1 MKKFLSLFIGF
12 MIFSSILPVRAHDL
26 IKNSSV
32 SGVCYAG
39 KKISRFYI
47 PPPKEYFD
55 KVGSK
60 NGASIIVFYS
70 SGFPT
75 LAKTA
80 VENAASILRTLLPA
94 DTKFTI
100 NASWEKISTAGVLA
114 QSSITDYKEGSEI
127 DALNPLVYYP
137 IALAEKIA
145 GKSLNEDVQGDI
157 TLKVNSSISN
167 WYFGTDG
174 NTSVQQ
180 YDLVTVAL
188 HEICHG
194 LGFFSSFS
202 SDGTVGSYGGINK
215 KPVIY
220 DTFVEGLSGLKLTDT
235 LIFLNPSNSLGSQ
248 LVGNQL
254 YFNGP
259 LLKNYTTSNPN
270 RYTSLRAR
278 LNAPATWDDG
288 SSISHLDESATLPTD
303 ALMTPFIDLGEAI
316 HDPGSFTFSI
326 LGDIGWINTR
336 IIHTPSRDTESHEPQ
351 IILSADIKSDTTY
364 YHNSVGVVFSF
375 DDFQTSD
382 SLYMT
387 SPNSNNSYN
396 TTITIPKYNSD
407 LQYYFFVQDHFF
419 RTYRSPSV
427 YKDFS
432 NLKNNRYHVYIG
444 IDTVKPVIT
453 HTPVTYYMQ
462 SIDSLK
468 YNAKITDN
476 LCIDSAY
483 VEYKINNGP
492 SKFIRLNR
500 GHADVYST
508 GFNARSLLLKGR
520 DSIEYRIFAIDTAR
534 VPNIAVLPKTGFFIT
549 HIEEIFSTVSK
560 TYSTDFSGAGPDFF
574 NIGFS
579 VTKPAGFNKYG
590 LNTKHPYESPEDNL
604 KTINYTSV
612 LRYPLKFDESGI
624 LFSFNEVVLVEP
636 GLPGSVFS
644 SPDFFDY
651 VIVEGSKNFGKT
663 WFNLIDGYD
672 CRLYPAWETAY
683 NSSIVGDN
691 STFVGTESMLQKHTF
706 LYRPSA
712 NISVGDTILVR
723 FRLFSDPFAN
733 GWGWVI
739 EDLKIGPLVDAL
751 PEVTS
756 RPVVVY
762 PNPGKGLIKISTDIQ
777 GQELYKPLHYSIFN
791 TAGICLKNATT
802 PGSPETLVDIS
813 DFPSGIY
820 IIILYLDDGIKT
832 VKYSLIK

>member
-1 MKKFLSLFIGF
+1 MKKLLSLFMGF
-12 MIFSSILPVRAHDL
+12 MIFISILPLRAQDL
-26 IKNSSV
+26 KKNSSFT
-32 SGVCYAG
+32 GICYAG

-47 PPPKEYFD
+47 PPPKEYFS
-55 KVGSK
+55 KVGLK
-60 NGASIIVFYS
+60 NGASIIVYYS
-70 SGFPT
+70 AGFPA

-80 VENAASILRTLLPA
+80 VEYAASILRTLLPA

-100 NASWEKISTAGVLA
+100 IASWEKIATSGVLA
-114 QSSITDYKEGSEI
+114 QSTITDTKIGWEI
-127 DALNPLVYYP
+127 DALNPLVKYP

-145 GKSLNEDVQGDI
+145 GKSLNEDIQGDI
-157 TLKVNSSISN
+157 TLAVNSSITN
-167 WYFGTDG
+167 WYFSTDG

-202 SDGTVGSYGGINK
+202 SDGTIGSYGGNK
-215 KPVIY
+215 IPLIY
-220 DTFVEGLSGLKLTDT
+220 DTFVESLTGNRLTDT

-259 LLKNYTTSNPN
+259 LLKNYTTSKPT
-270 RYTSLRAR
+270 RYASPRAK
-278 LNAPATWDDG
+278 LNAPTTWDAG
-288 SSISHLDESATLPTD
+288 SSISHLDELATIPTD
-303 ALMTPFIDLGEAI
+303 ALMTPFINLGEAI
-316 HDPGSFTFSI
+316 HDPGNYTFSI
-326 LGDIGWINTR
+326 LGDVGWINTR
-336 IIHTPSRDTESHEPQ
+336 IIPTPSRDTESHLSQ
-351 IILSADIKSDTTY
+351 IPLSTDIKSDTTY
-364 YHNSVGVVFSF
+364 NHNRVGVVFSF
-375 DDFQTSD
+375 DNFLTSD

-387 SPNSNNSYN
+387 SPNSSDSYN
-396 TTITIPKYNSD
+396 TTITIPGYNSD
-407 LQYYFFVQDHFF
+407 LQYYFFVQDFF
-419 RTYRSPSV
+419 LRTYRSPSL

-432 NLKNNRYHVYIG
+432 SKKNNRYHVYIG
-444 IDTVKPVIT
+444 TDIIKPVII
-453 HTPVTYYMQ
+453 HTPVPYYMQ
-462 SIDSLK
+462 TVDSLK

-476 LCIDSAY
+476 LGIDSAY
-483 VEYKINNGP
+483 VEYKVNNGP

-500 GHADVYST
+500 GKADVYSI
-508 GFNARSLLLKGR
+508 GINARSLLLKGR
-520 DSIEYRIFAIDTAR
+520 DSIQYRIFAVDTAR
-534 VPNIAVLPKTGFFIT
+534 VPNIAVLPNTGFFIT

-579 VTKPAGFNKYG
+579 VTKPAGFSKYG

-604 KTINYTSV
+604 KTIEYTSV
-612 LRYPLKFDESGI
+612 LRYPLKFDESGM
-624 LFSFNEVVLVEP
+624 LFSFNELVLVEP
-636 GLPGSVFS
+636 GKLGSVFG
-644 SPDFFDY
+644 SPDFYDY
-651 VIVEGSKNFGKT
+651 VIVDGSKNFGKT

-672 CRLYPAWETAY
+672 SRLYPAWETAY
-683 NSSIVGDN
+683 NSSMVGDN

-712 NISVGDTILVR
+712 NISEGDTILVR

-751 PEVTS
+751 PELTT

-777 GQELYKPLHYSIFN
+777 GQERYKPFHYSIFN
-791 TAGICLKNATT
+791 AAGICLINATT
-802 PGSPETLVDIS
+802 SGSPETLVDIS
-813 DFPSGIY
+813 DYPAGMY

-832 VKYSLIK
+832 VKYSLMK